1 MNILVMGHDKPVTY
15 LIEMLVDNQH
25 NVLYL
30 DTNPESVNV
39 MTIKEETMKVIRSSG
54 SLIEDLRHA
63 KVDTMELFL
72 AFSNDD
78 NSNIMAAQ
86 IASHIFHVPKVLCL
100 IGDIK
105 RSQVYKNLAIEVIT
119 PNQVLLDKVLSEIQ
133 V

>member
-25 NVLYL
+25 NVVYL

-54 SLIEDLRHA
+54 PLIEDLRHA